1 MAKTTLKPYRKAN
14 ILVEVETTEV
24 LTEEEKEAVILGIRE
39 AFTWCCKYE
48 PWPVFGEIQLAV
60 KNSDPALAKKLI
72 NTKYC

>member
-1 MAKTTLKPYRKAN
+1 MAKTTLKPYWKAN

-24 LTEEEKEAVILGIRE
+24 LTEEEEKAVACGIRK
-39 AFTWCCKYE
+39 AFTWCFPEE
-48 PWPVFGEIQLAV
+48 PPPSFEEIQQAV